1 MSIPE
6 MDMNPEIA
14 RKLLEVGE
22 EFRIEGPFFSYEEIK
37 MGNVN
42 HTYKVNYIRDDGTGM
57 AKIKSFLVQRVNT
70 YAFQHPIELMQN
82 IDRVTEH
89 IREKCPN
96 TKSLHFHHTKHGVN
110 YLMDNDGFWRLSNYV
125 PSVTFDTC
133 DDLNVVRSAGEAF
146 GDFQL
151 MLADFDAN
159 SLFYTIP
166 NFHNTRKRYEKL
178 KEDMAADPCN
188 RVAEVREELDWLLSV
203 EDEACRLTDL
213 FEKGELPLR
222 VTHNDTKIN
231 NVLFDEKTHEALV
244 VIDLDTVMPGLVGN
258 YVPSVTF
265 DTCDDLNVVRSAGEA
280 FGDFQLMLADFDANS
295 LFYTIPNFHNTR
307 KRYEK
312 LKEDMAADPCNR
324 VAEVREELDWLLSV
338 EDEACR
344 LTDLFEKGELPLRV
358 THNDTKINNVL
369 FDEKTHEALVVI
381 DLDTV
386 MPGLVGHD
394 FGDAIRFAANFVEED
409 CDYPEKAGVN
419 LNIFWAFAEGFLK
432 KTAAS
437 LTKTEVDTLALSCFA
452 LTCELATRF
461 LADYIVGD
469 KYFKVKKP
477 QHNLVRTRCQVALA
491 KDMLNKMD
499 AMNAIVQDCAR
510 RYKETENA

>member
-166 NFHNTRKRYEKL
+166 
-178 KEDMAADPCN
+178 D
-188 RVAEVREELDWLLSV
+188 
-203 EDEACRLTDL
+203 
-213 FEKGELPLR
+213 
-222 VTHNDTKIN
+222 
-231 NVLFDEKTHEALV
+231 
-244 VIDLDTVMPGLVGN
+244 
-258 YVPSVTF
+258 
-265 DTCDDLNVVRSAGEA
+265 
-280 FGDFQLMLADFDANS
+280 
-295 LFYTIPNFHNTR
+295 FHNTR

-394 FGDAIRFAANFVEED
+394 FGDAIRSYANTGEED
-409 CDYPEKAGVN
+409 DRDLSRVGMSLDMFRAYTEGYLSQRAKQLTEPEIDNLAFSARYITYEQVLRFLMDYIDGDTYYKIKYPE
-419 LNIFWAFAEGFLK
+419 
-432 KTAAS
+432 
-437 LTKTEVDTLALSCFA
+437 
-452 LTCELATRF
+452 
-461 LADYIVGD
+461 
-469 KYFKVKKP
+469 
-477 QHNLVRTRCQVALA
+477 HNLVRTHAQYELLRSMEKQYGTMCDIVRETVA
-491 KDMLNKMD
+491 KY
-499 AMNAIVQDCAR
+499 R
-510 RYKETENA
+510 